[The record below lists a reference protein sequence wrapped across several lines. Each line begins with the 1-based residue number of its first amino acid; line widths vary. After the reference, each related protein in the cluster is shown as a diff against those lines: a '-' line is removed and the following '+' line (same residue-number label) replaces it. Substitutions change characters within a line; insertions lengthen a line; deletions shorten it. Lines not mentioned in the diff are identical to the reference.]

1 MRYMA
6 ASRQPGYLQLLRPK
20 VGKIFETEYAFDP
33 ERAVTLQ
40 EGRDVTLVSTGYM
53 TQFTLPVAD
62 ELSREGLSVEVL
74 HYPSVKPL
82 DAATLVRSAQKTR
95 GVVTVENQN
104 ILGGLGGAVC
114 EVLSE
119 QCPTRRDSSRHSG
132 PLRRSGDR
140 AVSV

>member
-1 MRYMA
+1 
-6 ASRQPGYLQLLRPK
+6 
-20 VGKIFETEYAFDP
+20 
-33 ERAVTLQ
+33 
-40 EGRDVTLVSTGYM
+40 M

-119 QCPTRRDSSRHSG
+119 QCPTRVIRLGIPDRFGEVATEPYLFDKHGFG
-132 PLRRSGDR
+132 PAHIAAACRKLAAAKPGKDGR
-140 AVSV
+140 